1 MFKFNIC
8 KEWKKF
14 EKDYRQEVTDSVNFV
29 EDPGRLQF
37 TSDKKDEPKILSCSS
52 VFYQERS

>member
-1 MFKFNIC
+1 M
-8 KEWKKF
+8 KEIWK
-14 EKDYRQEVTDSVNFV
+14 RLSAGSNCDSVNFV